1 MLQLDTGASRH
12 TRPFAGHWSPQ
23 IFAPGPRVAKP
34 ELRQHMEGGA
44 FRPAIHGSDSDEN
57 VFDIGLRV
65 LDKNVKITVPRKN
78 PGIEQLEFRLAT
90 PAALALLHR
99 LSMGKGGWGIFEQ
112 HSNKRGRGCK

>member
-1 MLQLDTGASRH
+1 
-12 TRPFAGHWSPQ
+12 
-23 IFAPGPRVAKP
+23 
-34 ELRQHMEGGA
+34 MERGA

-90 PAALALLHR
+90 PAALALLHQR
-99 LSMGKGGWGIFEQ
+99 FIRKCGLRILVQ
-112 HSNKRGRGCK
+112 HSHITVRRCRIEVEVILFHVFAVIALISGQAEYSLLKDGIVSVP